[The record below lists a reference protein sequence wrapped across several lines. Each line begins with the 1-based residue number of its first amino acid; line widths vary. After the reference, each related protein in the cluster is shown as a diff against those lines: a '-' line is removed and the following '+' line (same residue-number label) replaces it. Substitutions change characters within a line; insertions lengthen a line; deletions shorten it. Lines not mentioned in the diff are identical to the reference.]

1 MSYANFKP
9 VVWSKHIQ
17 HELEKI
23 TVFKEDC
30 DYQFQGEVG
39 HGKRVKI
46 LGVGRPTIGDYT
58 GEKIGAPETV
68 ADTSVYLDIDQAKF
82 FNFGVDDVDKA
93 QAQEGLMA
101 ALMDES
107 ARALAEDTDTWLAKN
122 IAMGAGKKSAV
133 LTVSTPAEA
142 KAAVDGAFTYL
153 WGNGVKFTDKVT
165 MYLPPWF
172 YLLFQQYMIE
182 NKTDNDTLLAKGIV
196 GSYNSAKVKLTN
208 NLYADSNGCDHIIV
222 KTSKGFAFAD
232 GINNTEAYRPDE
244 LFKDAVKGLH
254 TYGGKAVRPK
264 EIYVIKAKAAE

>member
-17 HELEKI
+17 HELEKF

-30 DYQFQGEVG
+30 DYKFQGEVG

-58 GEKIGAPETV
+58 GAKIGAPEIV
-68 ADTSVYLDIDQAKF
+68 PDTSVYLDINQAKF

-107 ARALAEDTDTWLAKN
+107 ARALAENTDTFLAKE
-122 IAMGAGKKSAV
+122 IAMGAGKKSTA
-133 LTVSTPAEA
+133 LTVTTPEEA
-142 KAAVDGAFTYL
+142 KKAVDGAFEYL

-165 MYLPPWF
+165 MYLSPWY
-172 YLLFQQYMIE
+172 YLLFQQYLIE
-182 NKTDNDTLLAKGIV
+182 AKTDNDNLIAKGIV
-196 GSYNSAKVKLTN
+196 GTYNSAKVKLTN
-208 NLYADSNGCDHIIV
+208 NLYTDGSGYDHIII
-222 KTSKGFAFAD
+222 KTSKGYAFAD
-232 GINNTEAYRPDE
+232 GINGTEAYRPEE
-244 LFKDAVKGLH
+244 LFMDAVKGLH
-254 TYGGKAVRPK
+254 TFGGKAVRPK
-264 EIYVIKAKAAE
+264 EIYVIKAKAN

>member
-17 HELEKI
+17 HELEKF

-30 DYQFQGEVG
+30 DFKFQGEVG
-39 HGKRVKI
+39 AGKRVKI

-58 GEKIGAPETV
+58 GAKIGAPETV

-93 QAQEGLMA
+93 QAQDGLMS
-101 ALMDES
+101 ALMDEA
-107 ARALAEDTDTWLAKN
+107 ARALAEDTDSWLAKN
-122 IAMGAGKKSAV
+122 IAAGAGKKSAA
-133 LTVSTPAEA
+133 LTVTTAQDA
-142 KAAVDGAFTYL
+142 KKAVDAAFEYL

-165 MYLPPWF
+165 MYLSPWY
-172 YLLFQQYMIE
+172 YLLFQEYLIE
-182 NKTDNDTLLAKGIV
+182 TKTDNDNLIAKGIV
-196 GSYNSAKVKLTN
+196 GTYNSAKVKLTN
-208 NLYADSNGCDHIIV
+208 NLYKDSNGYEHIII
-222 KTSKGFAFAD
+222 KSSKGFAFAD
-232 GINNTEAYRPDE
+232 GINNTEAYRPEE

-264 EIYVIKAKAAE
+264 EMYVIKAKAAE